1 MKKILSM
8 MVGLLTAIA
17 LLAVVAAA
25 RDDGPAAP
33 AETTAAAEATAAP
46 DRDGGDADGR
56 DGGAEDGTDA
66 GAPAEGT
73 WEKGEWCE
81 RDEPGPEAL
90 LKELAAAGVIN
101 QDQIP
106 AIAQWLKTQGPTLEN
121 YDDPSDLLAAAVT
134 DGVIT
139 QTQADDIANLI
150 TQMKQAESEEG
161 YGPDENGP
169 ECPLQELAAQG
180 VINQD
185 QIPAIAQWL
194 KTQGP
199 TLENYDDPSDL
210 LAAAVTDGVI
220 TQTQADDIANL
231 ITQMKQAESEE
242 GYGPDENGPECPLQE
257 LAAQGVINQDQIP
270 AIAQWLKTQGPTL
283 ENYDDPSDLLAA
295 AVTDGVITQTQADDI
310 ANLIAQMKQAE
321 SEEGY
326 GPDENGPECPLQE
339 LAAQGVINQDQIP
352 AIAQWLKT
360 QGPTL
365 ENYDDPSD
373 LLAAAVTD
381 GVITQTQA
389 DDIANLIAQ
398 MKQMEGEEGCGPD
411 EDGPEG
417 LLQELAAAGVV
428 DQDQI
433 PAIAQWLKTQGPTL
447 ENYDD
452 PSDLLAAAVADGV
465 ITQAQADDIANL
477 INRMEQSEGRPT
489 MSS

>member
-33 AETTAAAEATAAP
+33 AETTAAAGQSAAS
-46 DRDGGDADGR
+46 DRDGVDAGGR

-81 RDEPGPEAL
+81 EPDPEAWL
-90 LKELAAAGVIN
+90 QELADAGVID

-106 AIAQWLKTQGPTLEN
+106 AITQWLKTQGPTLEN

-139 QTQADDIANLI
+139 QTQADDIADLI
-150 TQMKQAESEEG
+150 TQMKQMESEEG

-169 ECPLQELAAQG
+169 EGLLQELADAG

-185 QIPAIAQWL
+185 QIPAITQWL

-220 TQTQADDIANL
+220 TQTQADDIADL
-231 ITQMKQAESEE
+231 ITQMKQMES
-242 GYGPDENGPECPLQE
+242 
-257 LAAQGVINQDQIP
+257 
-270 AIAQWLKTQGPTL
+270 
-283 ENYDDPSDLLAA
+283 
-295 AVTDGVITQTQADDI
+295 
-310 ANLIAQMKQAE
+310 
-321 SEEGY
+321 
-326 GPDENGPECPLQE
+326 
-339 LAAQGVINQDQIP
+339 
-352 AIAQWLKT
+352 
-360 QGPTL
+360 
-365 ENYDDPSD
+365 
-373 LLAAAVTD
+373 
-381 GVITQTQA
+381 
-389 DDIANLIAQ
+389 
-398 MKQMEGEEGCGPD
+398 EEGCGPD

-417 LLQELAAAGVV
+417 LLKELAAQGVI

-452 PSDLLAAAVADGV
+452 PGDLLASAVADGV
-465 ITQAQADDIANL
+465 ITQTQADDISNL

-489 MSS
+489 MPS

>member
-33 AETTAAAEATAAP
+33 AETTAAAGQSAAS
-46 DRDGGDADGR
+46 DRDGGDAGGR

-81 RDEPGPEAL
+81 DPDSEAWL
-90 LKELAAAGVIN
+90 QELADAGVID

-139 QTQADDIANLI
+139 QTQADDIADLI
-150 TQMKQAESEEG
+150 TQMKQTESEEG
-161 YGPDENGP
+161 YGPDEKGP
-169 ECPLQELAAQG
+169 EGPLQELAAQG

-185 QIPAIAQWL
+185 QIPAITQWL

-220 TQTQADDIANL
+220 TQTQADDIADL
-231 ITQMKQAESEE
+231 ITQMKQTESEE
-242 GYGPDENGPECPLQE
+242 GYGPDEKGPEGPLQE

-270 AIAQWLKTQGPTL
+270 AIT
-283 ENYDDPSDLLAA
+283 
-295 AVTDGVITQTQADDI
+295 
-310 ANLIAQMKQAE
+310 
-321 SEEGY
+321 
-326 GPDENGPECPLQE
+326 
-339 LAAQGVINQDQIP
+339 
-352 AIAQWLKT
+352 
-360 QGPTL
+360 
-365 ENYDDPSD
+365 
-373 LLAAAVTD
+373 
-381 GVITQTQA
+381 
-389 DDIANLIAQ
+389 
-398 MKQMEGEEGCGPD
+398 
-411 EDGPEG
+411 
-417 LLQELAAAGVV
+417 
-428 DQDQI
+428 
-433 PAIAQWLKTQGPTL
+433 QWLKTQGPTL

-465 ITQAQADDIANL
+465 ITQTQADDIANL
-477 INRMEQSEGRPT
+477 INRMKQSEGRPT
-489 MSS
+489 MPS